1 METFL
6 MQIIILWKIW
16 HHQETLVSTAQVH
29 VTISQWPC
37 GVEMCGK
44 SLSEFNGKYP
54 ESINCF
60 SMHAN
65 LVSQPWKFW

>member
-1 METFL
+1 MKKFL
-6 MQIIILWKIW
+6 MQIRFMLPSVSD
-16 HHQETLVSTAQVH
+16 LV
-29 VTISQWPC
+29 
-37 GVEMCGK
+37 VEMWGK
-44 SLSEFNGKYP
+44 SLFESYAKYP